1 MTFTFDQESR
11 SKATVHHS
19 PKGTHQMKYEP
30 DKGGELM
37 LLTND
42 MGQMKGQT
50 D

>member
-19 PKGTHQMKYEP
+19 PKGTHRMKYEP

-42 MGQMKGQT
+42 MGQMKEQT